1 MVASKVASKKK
12 NSFNPASF
20 FKGLL
25 QGFFYGTAL
34 CFLAYMVLWCLEPA
48 HFPIK
53 NVRFSGKIQ
62 YLTQEELQTA
72 ITDDIHAGFFRLKI
86 STLQQ
91 HLLLLPWAKQV
102 AVTRVWPDN
111 VVVSMEEHQPGAF
124 WGDKGI
130 LSEEGSLIHPKLN
143 SLKLPPLPLLQGP
156 PGKHHLVWDQYLK
169 MQTILTPLK
178 LGITEVVLAPRGAWH
193 IRLSNGILVILGT
206 NDILSRLRFFAWAYD
221 KYLYTRQPEVAYVD
235 MRYTMGMAVG
245 WVTG

>member
-1 MVASKVASKKK
+1 VVAANKR
-12 NSFNPASF
+12 NPLKFSSF
-20 FKGLL
+20 FIGLL
-25 QGFFYGTAL
+25 QGLCCGAAL
-34 CFLAYMVLWCLEPA
+34 CFLAYLILWCLTPS
-48 HFPIK
+48 HFPIR
-53 NVRFSGKIQ
+53 NVKFTGKMQ
-62 YLTQEELQTA
+62 YLTQAELVTA

-91 HLLLLPWAKQV
+91 HLLSLPWAKQV
-102 AVTRVWPDN
+102 EVTRILPDN
-111 VVVSMEEHQPGAF
+111 VVIRMVEHQPGAF
-124 WGDKGI
+124 WGEKGI
-130 LSEEGSLIHPKLN
+130 LSEEGTLIYPNLTA
-143 SLKLPPLPLLQGP
+143 LKIPNLPLLQGP

-235 MRYTMGMAVG
+235 LRYTKGMAVG